1 MPKAVLLSHALV
13 TEEGLKIRDVYKSEE
28 VVGGYRTC
36 PELHKDNKIPSRL
49 HCMYHNGSN
58 SHLPMQGNLHRRYRF
73 VISSPDYRE

>member
-36 PELHKDNKIPSRL
+36 LELHKDSKIPSRL